1 MFNMNS
7 GMGRGSNRSLYNPF
21 GETRGWA
28 NPTMQGAISLP
39 EKVMGLTCLLVVCAL
54 GGILLGGAGLNTAY
68 SGGGF
73 LWFIAMIVLVMA
85 TQALAARPGIGMVLF
100 LAFGV
105 VTGIAVSPLLNLIA
119 LNGEQ
124 YIVYKAVA
132 ATAGTTGGIT
142 LYARTTSRD
151 FSRIGGWLFAAL
163 IGVVVAMVIGIF
175 VQSTAFQI
183 FISAAACV
191 VFSLFL
197 LYDIQRVTTTGNA
210 PGNAIRMALKI
221 YLDVFNLFLNLL
233 MILMMTQGGGNSRR

>member
-124 YIVYKAVA
+124 YIVYEAVA
-132 ATAGTTGGIT
+132 ATAVTTGGIT
-142 LYARTTSRD
+142 VYARTTSRD

>member
-73 LWFIAMIVLVMA
+73 LWFIAMIVL
-85 TQALAARPGIGMVLF
+85 
-100 LAFGV
+100 GV

-124 YIVYKAVA
+124 YIVYEAVA
-132 ATAGTTGGIT
+132 ATAVTTGGIT

>member
-7 GMGRGSNRSLYNPF
+7 GMSRGSNRSLYNPF
-21 GETRGWA
+21 GETSGWA

-68 SGGGF
+68 SDGGF
-73 LWFIAMIVLVMA
+73 LWFIAMFVLVMA

-105 VTGIAVSPLLNLIA
+105 VTGIAVAPLILGLQA
-119 LNGEQ
+119 AGEQ
-124 YIVYKAVA
+124 YIVYEAVA
-132 ATAGTTGGIT
+132 ATVVTTGGIT

>member
-7 GMGRGSNRSLYNPF
+7 GMGGGSNRSLYNPF

-124 YIVYKAVA
+124 YIVYEAVA
-132 ATAGTTGGIT
+132 ATAVTTGGIT
-142 LYARTTSRD
+142 VYARTTSRD

>member
-1 MFNMNS
+1 
-7 GMGRGSNRSLYNPF
+7 
-21 GETRGWA
+21 
-28 NPTMQGAISLP
+28 MQGAISLP
-39 EKVMGLTCLLVVCAL
+39 EKVMGLTCLLVLCAL
-54 GGILLGGAGLNTAY
+54 GGILLGGAGLNTAT
-68 SGGGF
+68 SSSDI
-73 LWFIAMIVLVMA
+73 LWFIAMFVLVMA
-85 TQALAARPGIGMVLF
+85 TQALAARPGIGMVVF
-100 LAFGV
+100 LAFGI
-105 VTGIAVSPLLNLIA
+105 VTGIAVAPLILGLQA
-119 LNGEQ
+119 AGYQ
-124 YIVYKAVA
+124 YVVYEAVA
-132 ATAGTTGGIT
+132 ATVATTGGIT

-233 MILMMTQGGGNSRR
+233 MILMMTQGGGGNSRR